1 MKVWVVTSGS
11 YSDTHIDSI
20 FSTLEKAQA
29 YMDARRVLHTG
40 TNDACEYEVDSIT
53 VVLPEYVMV
62 EVAMGNINDT
72 YIRPI
77 YSDLEYPY
85 EWNDCNTVGFKVRF
99 NRDEN
104 VMLKSARDQ
113 FATWRAMREGLI

>member
-1 MKVWVVTSGS
+1 MKAWVVTSGS
-11 YSDTHIDSI
+11 YSDTHIDGI

-29 YMDARRVLHTG
+29 YVDARRVLHIDM
-40 TNDACEYEVDSIT
+40 NDVCEYAVDAIT
-53 VVLPEYVMV
+53 VALPEYVMV
-62 EVAMGNINDT
+62 EMAMDNIKDT

-77 YSDLEYPY
+77 YSDLKYPY
-85 EWNDCNTVGFKVRF
+85 EWNDFNTVGFKVRF